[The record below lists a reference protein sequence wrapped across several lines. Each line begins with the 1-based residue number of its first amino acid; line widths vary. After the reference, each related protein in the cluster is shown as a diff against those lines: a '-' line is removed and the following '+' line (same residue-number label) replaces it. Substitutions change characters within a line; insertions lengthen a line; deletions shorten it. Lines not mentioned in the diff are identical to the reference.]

1 MAFRQGAPGAA
12 GVQDRGEPA
21 DEEPMGTGPDGES
34 KTEIADFATL
44 GELLWRE
51 REMLD
56 QLVCTLVVAKM
67 MDLVS
72 MRPDHAA
79 ETEADSAIGRMQL
92 TEVHRAA
99 EVEEL
104 ARAADLPG
112 GTTLAEL
119 AAAAPEP
126 WQTVLA
132 DHRAA
137 LRTLLTDLESL
148 ATWQRSL
155 ADFLR

>member
-1 MAFRQGAPGAA
+1 M
-12 GVQDRGEPA
+12 
-21 DEEPMGTGPDGES
+21 DERMGPRPDGES
-34 KTEIADFATL
+34 TAEIAGFATL

-51 REMLD
+51 RELLD
-56 QLVCTLVVAKM
+56 QLVCTLVVAKV

-72 MRPDHAA
+72 MRPADAA

-99 EVEEL
+99 EVEAL
-104 ARAADLPG
+104 ARLADLPG
-112 GTTLAEL
+112 GPTLAEL

-137 LRTLLTDLESL
+137 LRMLLTDLESL